1 MKECTDPCRYEMA
14 YAVQFQNLRE
24 EIHEVKVRV
33 ERLESILARG
43 VTLLVVNLVGV
54 VMMLVQQVVKL

>member
-1 MKECTDPCRYEMA
+1 MKDEGNSCRYEMA